1 MKISKKDA
9 LMWFRFFAELPEDEP
24 LMPHQQELAW
34 AVISQIETAVDAR
47 HKELMAQIPD
57 LHTLGGRTYF
67 VGDPADPF
75 LQQVAGSGARGVP
88 EQLCGVR
95 RRHVLAEH
103 QDRQPGLTASLPGA
117 AGDPQR
123 LQGRGARD
131 DALVG
136 AAR

>member
-57 LHTLGGRTYF
+57 LHTLGGRRTSSAIQRNF
-67 VGDPADPF
+67 PRDARPA
-75 LQQVAGSGARGVP
+75 
-88 EQLCGVR
+88 
-95 RRHVLAEH
+95 
-103 QDRQPGLTASLPGA
+103 
-117 AGDPQR
+117 
-123 LQGRGARD
+123 
-131 DALVG
+131 
-136 AAR
+136 

>member
-57 LHTLGGRTYF
+57 LLWQVITERMAT
-67 VGDPADPF
+67 DSMPASSM
-75 LQQVAGSGARGVP
+75 A
-88 EQLCGVR
+88 
-95 RRHVLAEH
+95 
-103 QDRQPGLTASLPGA
+103 
-117 AGDPQR
+117 
-123 LQGRGARD
+123 
-131 DALVG
+131 
-136 AAR
+136 